1 MPESGRVTTLS
12 GKLSRGLRVRVAAFL
27 ALALLPIGVMSVL
40 QTRDLSYEVD
50 NRSELAL
57 LALTNTAA
65 VSERQVFERAFG
77 AAQALTAVLQL
88 MLVEPERCGNYLTQ
102 YIEETGSYSFVGFL
116 NPDGVMVCSS
126 GGSNFDLSSW
136 ADLTKQFDS
145 PRMWIDPTRNINP
158 ESGAAIDVLF
168 PSYQDGIFRGYIAM
182 SLPRSEMG
190 VPWLPSNTRR
200 PLSLTTF
207 NDQGDVLTTVS
218 STPDQTIYMPRNFQ
232 FERLN
237 DNWTQTFVAKNQF
250 GQEQAFAVVPVV
262 PGLVYALA
270 AWPVEYRKAAI
281 GRLSGAPMLFPL
293 LMFVAS
299 LAVAYFAVD
308 RLVVRHVKKLRNKVQ
323 AFSRTRRLPT
333 TSDQLSL
340 SAELQDLEDALAEMA
355 FHLLDDEAQMEDALR
370 EKNVLLKEVHHRV
383 RNNLQLI
390 SSIMN
395 MQIRK
400 AAEPETRDIL
410 RRLQER
416 VMSLSSVHKS
426 LYQTENLSRTNAG
439 ILLPD
444 LFERLV
450 AGSHLSDL
458 NYTHDFD
465 EVVLFP
471 DQAVP
476 LTLLASELGTNALKF
491 MGAPDGETPHL
502 FVSLKQL
509 DAGTARL
516 ICENSV
522 GTNIKDIE
530 TNEAGLGAQLIR
542 AFATQLNGRVE
553 TTSTDDLYRTEV
565 TFDVEDIFHEPAD
578 H

>member
-1 MPESGRVTTLS
+1 MSDPGRDTSSTRA
-12 GKLSRGLRVRVAAFL
+12 LSRGLRIRVAAFL
-27 ALALLPIGVMSVL
+27 ALALLPIGVMGVL
-40 QTRDLSYEVD
+40 QTHDLSREVD

-77 AAQALTAVLQL
+77 AAEALTAVLQL
-88 MLVEPERCGNYLTQ
+88 MLVEPERCGNYLAQ
-102 YIEETGSYSFVGFL
+102 YIKQTGSYSFVGFL
-116 NPDGVMVCSS
+116 DPDGHMVCSS
-126 GGSNFDLSSW
+126 GGTDFDINNWSN
-136 ADLTKQFDS
+136 LTQRFES
-145 PRMWIDPTRNINP
+145 PRMWIDPTRDDSADSN
-158 ESGAAIDVLF
+158 GAIDVLY
-168 PSYQDGIFRGYIAM
+168 PSYQDETFRGYIAM
-182 SLPRSEMG
+182 SLPRIGLG
-190 VPWLPSNTRR
+190 VPWQPSTTRR
-200 PLSLTTF
+200 PLSLTTY
-207 NDQGDVLTTVS
+207 NDRGDVLTTVS
-218 STPDQTIYMPRNFQ
+218 STADQTIYLPQDFK
-232 FERLN
+232 FERL
-237 DNWTQTFVAKNQF
+237 DGDWTQTFVAKNQF
-250 GQEQAFAVVPVV
+250 DQEQAFAVVPVM

-270 AWPVEYRKAAI
+270 AWPVEYRKPAI
-281 GRLSGAPMLFPL
+281 GRFSSAPMLFPF

-299 LAVAYFAVD
+299 LAVAYYAVD
-308 RLVVRHVKKLRNKVQ
+308 RLVVRHVKNLRNKVQ

-333 TSDQLSL
+333 TSDQFSL

-400 AAEPETRDIL
+400 ATEPETRDIL

-426 LYQTENLSRTNAG
+426 IYQTENLSRTNAG
-439 ILLPD
+439 TLLPD

-450 AGSHLSDL
+450 AAEGPQGLE
-458 NYTHDFD
+458 YRHDFD

-476 LTLLASELGTNALKF
+476 LTLLASELATNALTF
-491 MGAPDGETPHL
+491 MGAPEGEKPHL

-509 DAGTARL
+509 DAGSARL
-516 ICENSV
+516 VCENSV
-522 GTNIKDIE
+522 GADIKDMKP
-530 TNEAGLGAQLIR
+530 NEAGLGAQLIR
-542 AFATQLNGRVE
+542 AFATQLNGKVE
-553 TTSTDDLYRTEV
+553 TTSTDRLYRTEV
-565 TFDVEDIFHEPAD
+565 TFDVEDVFHEPAD

>member
-1 MPESGRVTTLS
+1 MPDRGRVTTLS
-12 GKLSRGLRVRVAAFL
+12 RQLTRGLRVRVAAFL

-40 QTRDLSYEVD
+40 QTSDLSREVD
-50 NRSELAL
+50 NSSELAL

-65 VSERQVFERAFG
+65 VSERQMFERAFG
-77 AAQALTAVLQL
+77 AAQALTSVLQL
-88 MLVEPERCGNYLTQ
+88 MLVEPERCGSYLSQ
-102 YIEETGSYSFVGFL
+102 YVKETGSYSFVGFL
-116 NPDGVMVCSS
+116 NPGGTMVCSS
-126 GGSNFDLSSW
+126 GEPDADLSNWSN
-136 ADLTKQFDS
+136 LTQQFDT
-145 PRMWIDPTRNINP
+145 PRMWIDPTRNTNP
-158 ESGAAIDVLF
+158 DSGAVINVLF
-168 PSYQDGIFRGYIAM
+168 PSYQDDTFRGYIAM
-182 SLPRSEMG
+182 SLPRTKLG
-190 VPWLPSNTRR
+190 APWLPTNTRH

-207 NDQGDVLTTVS
+207 NDNGDVLTTVS
-218 STPDQTIYMPRNFQ
+218 STTDQTIYVPQDFK
-232 FERLN
+232 FDRLKG
-237 DNWTQTFVAKNQF
+237 NWTQTFIAKNQF
-250 GQEQAFAVVPVV
+250 DQEQAFAVVPVV

-270 AWPVEYRKAAI
+270 AWPVEYRKPAF
-281 GRLSGAPMLFPL
+281 GRLSGTPLLFPL

-299 LAVAYFAVD
+299 LGVAYFAVD
-308 RLVVRHVKKLRNKVQ
+308 RLVVRHVKQLRNKVQ
-323 AFSRTRRLPT
+323 AFSRTRRLPS

-370 EKNVLLKEVHHRV
+370 EKNVLLKEIHHRV

-395 MQIRK
+395 MQIRR

-410 RRLQER
+410 RSLQER

-426 LYQTENLSRTNAG
+426 LYQTENLSQTNAG
-439 ILLPD
+439 TLIPD

-450 AGSHLSDL
+450 AANDPQGME
-458 NYTHDFD
+458 YRHDFD
-465 EVVLFP
+465 EIVLFP

-491 MGAPDGETPHL
+491 MGAPEGETPHL

-522 GTNIKDIE
+522 GADINDVE
-530 TNEAGLGAQLIR
+530 ANEAGLGAQLIR
-542 AFATQLNGRVE
+542 AFATQLHGRIE
-553 TTSTDDLYRTEV
+553 TTSTDRVYRTEV
-565 TFDVEDIFHEPAD
+565 TFDVEDVFHEPAD

>member
-1 MPESGRVTTLS
+1 MANPGRARSSTWTF
-12 GKLSRGLRVRVAAFL
+12 SRGLRFWVAAFL
-27 ALALLPIGVMSVL
+27 ALALLPIGAMGVL
-40 QTRDLSYEVD
+40 QTRDLSREVD

-88 MLVEPERCGNYLTQ
+88 MLVEPERCGDYLSQ
-102 YIEETGSYSFVGFL
+102 YIKETGAYSFVGFL
-116 NPDGVMVCSS
+116 DPGGTMVCSS
-126 GGSNFDLSSW
+126 GGSNTDLSSW
-136 ADLTKQFDS
+136 SDLTQQFAT
-145 PRMWIDPTRNINP
+145 PRMWIDPTHNSDTG
-158 ESGAAIDVLF
+158 SGAAIDVLF
-168 PSYQDGIFRGYIAM
+168 PSYQDDTFRGYIAM
-182 SLPRSEMG
+182 SLPRSELG

-200 PLSLTTF
+200 PLSLTTY
-207 NDQGDVLTTVS
+207 NERGDILTTVS
-218 STPDQTIYMPRNFQ
+218 STADQTIYVPQNFK
-232 FERLN
+232 FEALN
-237 DNWTQTFVAKNQF
+237 GNWTQTFIAHNQF
-250 GQEQAFAVVPVV
+250 DQEQAFAVVPVV

-270 AWPVEYRKAAI
+270 AWPVEYRRPAI
-281 GRLSGAPMLFPL
+281 GWFSSAPLLFPL

-299 LAVAYFAVD
+299 LAVAYYAVD
-308 RLVVRHVKKLRNKVQ
+308 RLVVRHVKNLRNKVQ
-323 AFSRTRRLPT
+323 AFSRTRRLPSA
-333 TSDQLSL
+333 SDQFSL

-370 EKNVLLKEVHHRV
+370 EKNVLLKEIHHRV

-400 AAEPETRDIL
+400 ATEPETRDIL

-439 ILLPD
+439 ALLPD

-450 AGSHLSDL
+450 LSNNISGLD
-458 NYTHDFD
+458 YKHDFD

-491 MGAPDGETPHL
+491 IGAEDGQRPYL

-509 DAGTARL
+509 DGGSARL
-516 ICENSV
+516 ICENSI
-522 GTNIKDIE
+522 GANFKDIE
-530 TNEAGLGAQLIR
+530 PNEAGLGAQLIR
-542 AFATQLNGRVE
+542 AFATQLNGKIE
-553 TTSTDDLYRTEV
+553 TTSTDHLYRTEV
-565 TFDVEDIFHEPAD
+565 TFDVEDVFHEPAD

>member
-1 MPESGRVTTLS
+1 MANPGRARSPARTF
-12 GKLSRGLRVRVAAFL
+12 SRGLRFWVAAFL
-27 ALALLPIGVMSVL
+27 ALALLPIGAMGVL
-40 QTRDLSYEVD
+40 QTRDLSREVD

-77 AAQALTAVLQL
+77 AAQALTAVLNL
-88 MLVEPERCGNYLTQ
+88 MLVEPGRCGDYLSQ
-102 YIEETGSYSFVGFL
+102 YIKETGAYSFVGFL
-116 NPDGVMVCSS
+116 DPDGTMACSS
-126 GGSNFDLSSW
+126 GGSEIDHSNWS
-136 ADLTKQFDS
+136 DLTQQFAT
-145 PRMWIDPTRNINP
+145 PRMSIAPTRNTVSGN
-158 ESGAAIDVLF
+158 GAAIDVLF
-168 PSYQDGIFRGYIAM
+168 PSYQNEAFRGYIAM
-182 SLPRSEMG
+182 SLPQSELG

-200 PLSLTTF
+200 PLSLTTY
-207 NDQGDVLTTVS
+207 NERGEILTTVS
-218 STPDQTIYMPRNFQ
+218 STADQTVYMPQNFK
-232 FERLN
+232 FEALN
-237 DNWTQTFVAKNQF
+237 GNWTQTFIAQNQF
-250 GQEQAFAVVPVV
+250 DQEQAFAVVPVV

-270 AWPVEYRKAAI
+270 AWPVEYRRPAV
-281 GRLSGAPMLFPL
+281 GRFSSAPLLFPL
-293 LMFVAS
+293 LMFIAS
-299 LAVAYFAVD
+299 LAVAYYAVD
-308 RLVVRHVKKLRNKVQ
+308 RLVVRHVKNLRNKVQ
-323 AFSRTRRLPT
+323 AFSRTRRLPS
-333 TSDQLSL
+333 TSDQFSL
-340 SAELQDLEDALAEMA
+340 SVELQDLEDALAEMA

-370 EKNVLLKEVHHRV
+370 EKNVLLKEIHHRV

-400 AAEPETRDIL
+400 ATEPETRDIL

-439 ILLPD
+439 TLLPD
-444 LFERLV
+444 LFGRLV
-450 AGSHLSDL
+450 LSSDIRGL
-458 NYTHDFD
+458 EYRHDFD

-491 MGAPDGETPHL
+491 VGADDGEKPYL

-509 DAGTARL
+509 DAGSARL
-516 ICENSV
+516 VCENSLGSSFEGV
-522 GTNIKDIE
+522 E

-542 AFATQLNGRVE
+542 AFATQLNGKIE
-553 TTSTDDLYRTEV
+553 TTSTDRLYRTEV

>member
-1 MPESGRVTTLS
+1 
-12 GKLSRGLRVRVAAFL
+12 
-27 ALALLPIGVMSVL
+27 MSVL

-88 MLVEPERCGNYLTQ
+88 MLVEPERCGNYLRQ
-102 YIEETGSYSFVGFL
+102 YIDETGSYSFVGFL
-116 NPDGVMVCSS
+116 NPAGVMVCSS
-126 GGSNFDLSSW
+126 GGSDFDLSGW
-136 ADLTKQFDS
+136 TNLTEQLGS
-145 PRMWIDPTRNINP
+145 PRMWIEPTRNTNTD
-158 ESGAAIDVLF
+158 SGAAIDVLF
-168 PSYQDGIFRGYIAM
+168 PSYQDGTFRGYIAM
-182 SLPRSEMG
+182 SLPRAELG

-200 PLSLTTF
+200 PLSLTTY

-218 STPDQTIYMPRNFQ
+218 STADQTIYMPQNFR

-237 DNWTQTFVAKNQF
+237 ENWTQTFIANNQF

-270 AWPVEYRKAAI
+270 AWPVEYRKPAI
-281 GRLSGAPMLFPL
+281 GRLSGAPMLFPF

-400 AAEPETRDIL
+400 ASEPETRDIL

-450 AGSHLSDL
+450 AGSHVTDL
-458 NYTHDFD
+458 NYTYDFD

-491 MGAPDGETPHL
+491 MGAPEGEAPHL

-522 GTNIKDIE
+522 GANIKEFE

-542 AFATQLNGRVE
+542 AFATQLNGKVE
-553 TTSTDDLYRTEV
+553 TTSTDDVYRTEV
-565 TFDVEDIFHEPAD
+565 TFDVEDTFHEPAD